1 MEDTKV
7 KSSIGNIFIPLLTA
21 TIGLIPF
28 AYDKISEEPK
38 AAITTTV
45 GLGDEKKKL
54 ALISYEEGMSL
65 YNKGL
70 FEEAKISLKAAIN
83 QGGVVEAYYPMAR
96 CYMNGRVKDYEK
108 FKFYCEEGVEK
119 GDLKCHFGLWSYYA
133 NLPVSKNEI
142 EANEHAKKAFDAVKA
157 VAEAGDPFW
166 QGKLGAL
173 YNYYLKDYEKAL
185 FWYEKAAEQDD
196 AFAQSKLGILYEN
209 GQGVE
214 KDYKKALYWYEKAAA
229 QDHME
234 AQSNLG
240 FMYDTGNGVGKDYK
254 KALYWYEKAADQGD
268 AFAQNNLGVMYH
280 NGLGTKTDF
289 VKAKYWF
296 QKAAEQGNK
305 NAIKNMKMYR

>member
-38 AAITTTV
+38 AAVTTTV
-45 GLGDEKKKL
+45 GLDDEKKKL
-54 ALISYEEGMSL
+54 ALLSYEEGMSL

-157 VAEAGDPFW
+157 AAEAGDPFW

-196 AFAQSKLGILYEN
+196 AFAQSKLGVLYES

-280 NGLGTKTDF
+280 NGLGAKVDF